1 MERFSVDICHEKL
14 LETRKPLLAFDEN
27 APFEPWRQAVK
38 EKLTELLGDM
48 PERVPLNIQIEEKV
62 EHDTYTETIFT
73 FDTEADTVVPCHL
86 LVPKTG
92 KASYPVIICLQGHST
107 GMHISMGRRIYP
119 SDFDLGKNDAVLP
132 TDRDFPGDR
141 DYAIQA
147 VERGY
152 ATLVMD
158 QRGLGKRASEKST
171 PNVPVL
177 KEWAA
182 YDRTGCFYPS
192 MCALLLGRTM
202 IGERVWDISRSID
215 AMSEFPELDT
225 ERVACLGNSG
235 GGTAT
240 YYAACMDE
248 RIKVAVPS
256 CAVCS
261 FDQSIGIMRHCSC
274 NYIPGI
280 AKYFDMGELSALI
293 APRKL
298 IMVSGEKDHGFYI
311 KGSKECYDVIE
322 KVYEKAGCA
331 DNCTLVVGTEGH
343 RFYADPTW
351 DIFDKLTGWND

>member
-1 MERFSVDICHEKL
+1 MQQFSSDLGHEHL
-14 LETRKPLLAFDEN
+14 VEARKPLLSFDEN
-27 APFEPWRQAVK
+27 APFEPWKEAVK

-48 PERVPLNIQIEEKV
+48 PDRVPLNIQIEWKK
-62 EHDTYTETIFT
+62 EHDTYFETRFS
-73 FDTEADTVVPCHL
+73 FDSEAYVSVPCHL
-86 LVPKTG
+86 LVPKKG
-92 KASYPVIICLQGHST
+92 KAPYPVVICLQGHST
-107 GMHISMGRRIYP
+107 GMHISMGRRLHL
-119 SDFDLGKNDAVLP
+119 SDYNLGAGAPVLP

-141 DYAIQA
+141 DYAMQA

-152 ATLVMD
+152 AALVLE
-158 QRGLGKRASEKST
+158 QRGLGERASEKST

-311 KGSKECYDVIE
+311 KGAKECYAVIE
-322 KVYEKAGCA
+322 KIYEKAGCP
-331 DNCTLVVGTEGH
+331 DNCELVVGSEGH
-343 RFYADPTW
+343 RFYAHPTW